1 MPQPINLSTTA
12 IYIEAF
18 FYSIFPKL
26 YNTGFTAADIRSS
39 HWRCSI
45 KKTGLGN
52 FEICKEKHLSQSC
65 RPAAFSKKTSAQ
77 IFSYEYCLIFKNTYF
92 GKYLNGFRIFSVVKC
107 RNQALI
113 QQRKITNLNKIWICL
128 HSSKSFQRMKFSNQN
143 TIIKVASWFTSS
155 NIYIN

>member
-26 YNTGFTAADIRSS
+26 HNTGFTAADIRSS

-65 RPAAFSKKTSAQ
+65 RPATFSKKTSAQ

-92 GKYLNGFRIFSVVKC
+92 GKYQNFFCSEVPESGFDSTKKNHKFEQNMNMSSLFKVFSTNEIF
-107 RNQALI
+107 
-113 QQRKITNLNKIWICL
+113 
-128 HSSKSFQRMKFSNQN
+128 
-143 TIIKVASWFTSS
+143 
-155 NIYIN
+155 

>member
-1 MPQPINLSTTA
+1 MGRLAFMPQHINLSTTA

-26 YNTGFTAADIRSS
+26 HNTGFTVADIRSS

-65 RPAAFSKKTSAQ
+65 KPATFSKKDSRTY
-77 IFSYEYCLIFKNTYF
+77 IFLWILLNFQEHLLWKISEWFQNFFCSEVSESGFDSTNKNHKFEQNMNMSSLFKVFSTNEIF
-92 GKYLNGFRIFSVVKC
+92 
-107 RNQALI
+107 
-113 QQRKITNLNKIWICL
+113 
-128 HSSKSFQRMKFSNQN
+128 
-143 TIIKVASWFTSS
+143 
-155 NIYIN
+155 